1 MKKKRRGPQS
11 VPKHETRPRVYLDL
25 KSGRLEVT
33 QEQIDVL
40 IQGVLNLC
48 TLRSSPQDRDFP
60 LRVMF
65 QDLNKELVLGELA
78 LMRVC
83 AAVFVIKAFFRPT
96 FQAEIQ
102 SALDRLLP
110 AALADCGDERIKGQP
125 EKAMEEFNRRLP
137 LYLEAL
143 PLPNALGAAGNAG
156 AVFAKLVGRE
166 SDKIVPMLAF
176 TEFQGVFMATKR
188 LLEEFDAKSG
198 GKLLN
203 PE

>member
-1 MKKKRRGPQS
+1 MKKERRGQPGL
-11 VPKHETRPRVYLDL
+11 KHEARPRVFLDTN
-25 KSGRLEVT
+25 SGRLEVT
-33 QEQIDVL
+33 QKEIDVL

-48 TLRSSPQDRDFP
+48 TLRSSPKDRDFP
-60 LRVMF
+60 LRAMF
-65 QDLNKELVLGELA
+65 QDLNKELMLGELA

-83 AAVFVIKAFFRPT
+83 AAVYIIKAFFRPT

-110 AALADCGDERIKGQP
+110 AALADCGDDRMKSQP
-125 EKAMEEFNRRLP
+125 EKAMQEFNRRFP
-137 LYLEAL
+137 MYVEAL
-143 PLPNALGAAGNAG
+143 PLPNPLGAAGNAG
-156 AVFAKLVGRE
+156 KVFAKLVGRE